1 MKKKNLRA
9 VATLLIV
16 AAAVFSCIGCSF
28 NLSDYVDEETAS
40 EIASF
45 GKSVI
50 VEKGSEVV
58 SEMVSDVADASSSL
72 MSQLIEEGKKVTS
85 TYGES
90 NEDTSSSD
98 VGNESGKES
107 GSDSSN
113 SGSTTKSGILNS
125 TSDIGLRD
133 VDGKGSNYE
142 FTYDN
147 KVYTAIRW
155 EDHWKI
161 MDSYLIE
168 NSNDMIIICQALI
181 DVYPIHGA
189 DLESYRTA
197 DDMAYEWLQHNIAY
211 AFLPEDNVWRQ
222 KSKDVDFNPDDQ
234 GKSFIEIYEQ
244 RTGKEFKWSEIT
256 GG

>member
-9 VATLLIV
+9 VAIALTM
-16 AAAVFSCIGCSF
+16 ATAVFSCIGCSF

-72 MSQLIEEGKKVTS
+72 MSQLIDEGKKVTS

-90 NEDTSSSD
+90 NEDTSSSGM
-98 VGNESGKES
+98 GNDS

-113 SGSTTKSGILNS
+113 SGSSSSKSGILNS
-125 TSDIGLRD
+125 TADIDLRD
-133 VDGKGSNYE
+133 VDGRGSNYE

-189 DLESYRTA
+189 DMESYRTA